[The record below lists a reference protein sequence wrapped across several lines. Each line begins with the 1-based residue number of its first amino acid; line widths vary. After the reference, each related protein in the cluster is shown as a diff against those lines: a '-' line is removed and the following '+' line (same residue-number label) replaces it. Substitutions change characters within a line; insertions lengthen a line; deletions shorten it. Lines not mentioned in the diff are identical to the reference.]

1 MNIFAKSLLAVSIA
15 GLMTGCAY
23 QHRDPV
29 EVKGQIQDAITSS
42 NVALPADVAAELNVG
57 QTVGSNA
64 GIYAP
69 TRRFKVQAE
78 NVDAKEFF
86 ASLLNETSYGIVVHP
101 DVSGS
106 ISLDL
111 QNVTI
116 GEVLTAISN
125 IYGYDIQQKGKIFY
139 VYPSGVRTE
148 TFNVDY
154 LLVKRTGVASLNI
167 TTGGVSSKSD
177 DSDSNSNSDSS
188 SSSSNSSDDS
198 SSDKSFDSDSGTSVI
213 TSTANDFWTSLEK
226 AIGNYIGK
234 GAGKSVIVSPEAGL
248 VVVSA
253 LPSELKAIRN
263 FLDSA
268 TRRLTRQ
275 VLLEAK
281 ILEVRLSEDFQY
293 GIDWWDI
300 LAKSKHWG
308 GNGSTGFG
316 TFTNALNRPDLPIG
330 SLTYSP
336 HVNNFL
342 SNPIYSTIGGLTNIV
357 FRDSNLG
364 VTVNLLQTQG
374 DVSILSSPRI
384 TTSNNQKAVIKV
396 GEDEYFVT
404 KFETSTV
411 TSASSTTSSPSV
423 EYTPFFSGVSLDV
436 TPQIKDD
443 GSVLMHIHPAVIKVE
458 EQTKSVVYGDE
469 QMLAMPMAKSTIR
482 ETDTVVKANS
492 GDVIVI
498 GGLIEERKVD
508 QTSKVPLLGDI
519 PLLGNLFKNT
529 QDATEKVELVILIRP
544 VVVDEDT
551 WKSELRRS
559 NELLEKW
566 YPQEQTAK

>member
-1 MNIFAKSLLAVSIA
+1 MNIFAKSLLVITVAAVVS
-15 GLMTGCAY
+15 GCV
-23 QHRDPV
+23 QHRYPT
-29 EVKGQIQDAITSS
+29 EVKNELDDAIAS
-42 NVALPADVAAELNVG
+42 NPDKLPADVAAEMSVG
-57 QTVGSNA
+57 QSVGTNS

-69 TRRFKVQAE
+69 TRRFRVQAE

-101 DVSGS
+101 DVAGT

-116 GEVLTAISN
+116 GEVLNAISS

-139 VYPSGVRTE
+139 VYPAGVRTE
-148 TFNVDY
+148 TFSVDY
-154 LLVKRTGVASLNI
+154 LLVKRSGLASLNI

-177 DSDSNSNSDSS
+177 DSNSNSDSS

-226 AIGNYIGK
+226 AITNFIGK
-234 GAGKSVIVSPEAGL
+234 GNGKSVIVSPEAGL

-253 LPSELKAIRN
+253 NPSELKAVKT

-268 TRRLTRQ
+268 QQRLTKQ
-275 VLLEAK
+275 ILLEAK
-281 ILEVRLSEDFQY
+281 VLEVRLADEFQA
-293 GIDWWDI
+293 GIDWSI
-300 LAKSKHWG
+300 LGSSKHWRSDIWRDG
-308 GNGSTGFG
+308 DSDRRKDWSSYVGRTGVVDG
-316 TFTNALNRPDLPIG
+316 IT
-330 SLTYSP
+330 
-336 HVNNFL
+336 H
-342 SNPIYSTIGGLTNIV
+342 IV
-357 FRDSNLG
+357 FRDSEHFNLG
-364 VTVNLLQTQG
+364 VAVNLLQEQG

-396 GEDEYFVT
+396 GSDEYYVT
-404 KFETSTV
+404 GVESNTV
-411 TSASSTTSSPSV
+411 TSSTGTITGTISNPTF

-458 EQTKSVVYGDE
+458 EQVKTIVYNG
-469 QMLAMPMAKSTIR
+469 QTSSLPMAKSTIR
-482 ETDTVVKANS
+482 ETDTVVQANS

-508 QTSKVPLLGDI
+508 ETSKVPLLGDI
-519 PLLGNLFKNT
+519 PYIGNLFKST
-529 QDATEKVELVILIRP
+529 DKVTEKVELVILIRP
-544 VVVDEDT
+544 IVAGGET
-551 WKSELRRS
+551 WKNELRRS

-566 YPQEQTAK
+566 YPSGLQKLD

>member
-1 MNIFAKSLLAVSIA
+1 MNIFAKSLLVITVAAVVS
-15 GLMTGCAY
+15 GCV
-23 QHRDPV
+23 QHRYPT
-29 EVKGQIQDAITSS
+29 EVKNELDDAIAS
-42 NVALPADVAAELNVG
+42 NPDKLPADVAAEMSVG
-57 QTVGSNA
+57 QSVGTNS

-69 TRRFKVQAE
+69 TRRFRVQAE

-101 DVSGS
+101 DVAGT

-116 GEVLTAISN
+116 GEVLNAISS

-139 VYPSGVRTE
+139 VYPAGVRTE
-148 TFNVDY
+148 TFSVDY
-154 LLVKRTGVASLNI
+154 LLVKRSGLASLNI
-167 TTGGVSSKSD
+167 TTGGVSSKDSSSD
-177 DSDSNSNSDSS
+177 SNSNSNSNSDSS

-226 AIGNYIGK
+226 AITNFIGK
-234 GAGKSVIVSPEAGL
+234 GNGKSVIVSPEAGL

-253 LPSELKAIRN
+253 NPSELKAVKT

-268 TRRLTRQ
+268 QQRLTKQ
-275 VLLEAK
+275 ILLEAK
-281 ILEVRLSEDFQY
+281 VLEVRLADEFQA
-293 GIDWWDI
+293 GRDWSI
-300 LAKSKHWG
+300 LGSSKHWRSDIWRDG
-308 GNGSTGFG
+308 DSDRRKDWSSYVGRTGVVDG
-316 TFTNALNRPDLPIG
+316 IT
-330 SLTYSP
+330 
-336 HVNNFL
+336 H
-342 SNPIYSTIGGLTNIV
+342 IV
-357 FRDSNLG
+357 FRDSEHFNLG
-364 VTVNLLQTQG
+364 VAVNLLQEQG

-396 GEDEYFVT
+396 GSDEYYVT
-404 KFETSTV
+404 GVESNTV
-411 TSASSTTSSPSV
+411 TSSTGTISNPTF

-458 EQTKSVVYGDE
+458 ELVKTIVYNGQTSS
-469 QMLAMPMAKSTIR
+469 LPMAKSTIR
-482 ETDTVVKANS
+482 ETDTVVQANS

-508 QTSKVPLLGDI
+508 ETSKVPLLGDI
-519 PLLGNLFKNT
+519 PYIGNLFKNT
-529 QDATEKVELVILIRP
+529 DKVTEKVELVILIRP
-544 VVVDEDT
+544 IVAGGET
-551 WKSELRRS
+551 WKNELRRS

-566 YPQEQTAK
+566 YPSGLQKLD

>member
-1 MNIFAKSLLAVSIA
+1 MIMNIFAKSLLAVSIA

-177 DSDSNSNSDSS
+177 DSDSDSDSS

-198 SSDKSFDSDSGTSVI
+198 SSDNSFDSDSGTSVI

-281 ILEVRLSEDFQY
+281 ILEVRLSEDFQH
-293 GIDWWDI
+293 GIDWDI
-300 LAKSKHWG
+300 LAKSKHW

-316 TFTNALNRPDLPIG
+316 TFTNA
-330 SLTYSP
+330 
-336 HVNNFL
+336 

-519 PLLGNLFKNT
+519 PILGNLFKNT

>member
-1 MNIFAKSLLAVSIA
+1 MNIFAKSLLVITVAAVVS
-15 GLMTGCAY
+15 GCV
-23 QHRDPV
+23 QHRYPT
-29 EVKGQIQDAITSS
+29 EVKNELDDAIAS
-42 NVALPADVAAELNVG
+42 NPDKLPADVAAEMSVG
-57 QTVGSNA
+57 QSVGTNS

-69 TRRFKVQAE
+69 TRRFRVQAE

-101 DVSGS
+101 DVAGT

-116 GEVLTAISN
+116 GEVLNAISS

-139 VYPSGVRTE
+139 VYPAGVRTE
-148 TFNVDY
+148 TFSVDY
-154 LLVKRTGVASLNI
+154 LLVKRSGVASLNI

-177 DSDSNSNSDSS
+177 DSNSNSDSS

-226 AIGNYIGK
+226 SIANFIGK
-234 GAGKSVIVSPEAGL
+234 GNGKNVIVNPEAGL

-253 LPSELKAIRN
+253 NPSELKAVKT

-268 TRRLTRQ
+268 QQRLTKQ
-275 VLLEAK
+275 ILLEAK
-281 ILEVRLSEDFQY
+281 VLEVRLADEFQA
-293 GIDWWDI
+293 GIDWSI
-300 LAKSKHWG
+300 LGSSKHWRSDIWRDG
-308 GNGSTGFG
+308 DSGRKDWSSYVGRTGVVDG
-316 TFTNALNRPDLPIG
+316 IT
-330 SLTYSP
+330 
-336 HVNNFL
+336 H
-342 SNPIYSTIGGLTNIV
+342 IV
-357 FRDSNLG
+357 FRDSEHFNLG
-364 VTVNLLQTQG
+364 VAVNLLQEQG

-396 GEDEYFVT
+396 GSDEYYVT
-404 KFETSTV
+404 GVESNTV
-411 TSASSTTSSPSV
+411 TSSTGTTISNPTF

-458 EQTKSVVYGDE
+458 EQVKTIVYNG
-469 QMLAMPMAKSTIR
+469 QTSSLPMAKSTIR
-482 ETDTVVKANS
+482 ETDTVVQANS

-508 QTSKVPLLGDI
+508 ETSKVPLLGDI
-519 PLLGNLFKNT
+519 PYIGNLFKST
-529 QDATEKVELVILIRP
+529 DKVTEKVELVILIRP
-544 VVVDEDT
+544 IVAGGET
-551 WKSELRRS
+551 WKNELRRS

-566 YPQEQTAK
+566 YPSGLQKLD